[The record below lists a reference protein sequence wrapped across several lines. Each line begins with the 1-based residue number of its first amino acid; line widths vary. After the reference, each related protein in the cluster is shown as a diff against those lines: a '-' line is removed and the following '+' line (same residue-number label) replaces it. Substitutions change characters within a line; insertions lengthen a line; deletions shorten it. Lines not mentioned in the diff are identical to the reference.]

1 MTLKKILKD
10 EEDTFL
16 LANELVNILKN
27 KIVFLNGDLG
37 VGKTTFVKYYA
48 KAIGFDDDITSPTF
62 SIANNYSA
70 INNSIIHFDL
80 YRINSEEELEMIGFY
95 DMINNKNSTIFIEW
109 AEKFNLQEY
118 INDYIRIDIEL
129 IDNDMRQ
136 FTLKEV
142 SK

>member
-118 INDYIRIDIEL
+118 INNYIRVDIEL
-129 IDNDMRQ
+129 VDNDMRQ

>member
-70 INNSIIHFDL
+70 INNSIMHFDL

-118 INDYIRIDIEL
+118 INDYIRVDIEL

>member
-1 MTLKKILKD
+1 MTLKKILKN

-80 YRINSEEELEMIGFY
+80 YRITSEEELEMIGFY

-118 INDYIRIDIEL
+118 INDYIRVDIEL

>member
-118 INDYIRIDIEL
+118 INDYIRVDIEL

>member
-1 MTLKKILKD
+1 MTLKKILKN

-118 INDYIRIDIEL
+118 INDYIRVDIEL

>member
-10 EEDTFL
+10 EDDTFL

-27 KIVFLNGDLG
+27 KVVFLNGDLG

-48 KAIGFDDDITSPTF
+48 KAIGFKDDITSPTF
-62 SIANNYSA
+62 SIANNYYT
-70 INNSIIHFDL
+70 INNSITHFDL
-80 YRINSEEELEMIGFY
+80 YRINNEEELEMIGFY
-95 DMINNKNSTIFIEW
+95 DIINNKNSTIFIEW

-118 INDYIRIDIEL
+118 INDYISVNIEL
-129 IDNDMRQ
+129 INKDMRQ